1 LRTLVDIDEE
11 VLEEAMRL
19 TEARTKKEV
28 INLSLRELVRRRRLE
43 GLKSRLGKV
52 DLDLDHRKLERMRDD
67 D

>member
-28 INLSLRELVRRRRLE
+28 INLSLRELVRRKRLE
-43 GLKSRLGKV
+43 GLKSKLGKV